1 MCLPLVTLMGFKYI
15 MNNTLISL
23 PSAVVSVVEAI
34 SFSQRI
40 DLIKRQILK
49 LKKKVCVNLEAT
61 NELVLFQDI

>member
-49 LKKKVCVNLEAT
+49 LKEKVCVNLEAT
-61 NELVLFQDI
+61 NELVLFLDI